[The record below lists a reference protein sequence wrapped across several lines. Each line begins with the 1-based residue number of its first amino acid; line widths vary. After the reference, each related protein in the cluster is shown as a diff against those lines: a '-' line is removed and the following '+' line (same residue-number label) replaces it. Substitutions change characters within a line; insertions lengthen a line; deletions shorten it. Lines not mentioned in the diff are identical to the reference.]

1 MKMKNRFKKRLVSLI
16 SIMLFMS
23 ILTACLGST
32 NVDNNTSSENDGEKS
47 TDKGTITMW
56 GWDAN
61 YIEVVSKEFNKVYP
75 DIKIELTNVGA
86 EDYLQKVQTT
96 MASGGELPDILWGE
110 RNFRGKIFEFDIWEN
125 LEKDPYN
132 FDKSKVFDYLEP
144 LTSNTKGETIALEQS
159 LTPGAIAYRRDLAK
173 QYFGTD
179 DPKELE
185 ALFPTLDAMIEKGKE
200 VKEKSNGEV
209 YMFASLGEL
218 NEIFTAQSQ
227 NPLMDG
233 DVVDVTGKMKEVI
246 ANVTKVRDAGI
257 VDKLELWSPQWNAS
271 FADGKHIFFPAA
283 NWAPQYVIKPNDK
296 DGEGRWG
303 LMKPPG
309 EMYSWGGT
317 VFGISKTSENKELAW
332 KFMNWLLLTKEGA
345 EASKLVNFYVPLK
358 EVYEDPQFVSS
369 EDPFFANQ
377 DVGKFWMEEIVPEI
391 DVPVLSAND
400 AVVKDSTNLVLN
412 LLNSD
417 HSVDADEALEKLI
430 TEVKAKLPDKKVE

>member
-1 MKMKNRFKKRLVSLI
+1 
-16 SIMLFMS
+16 MLFMS
-23 ILTACLGST
+23 LLTACMGSN
-32 NVDNNTSSENDGEKS
+32 NVDSNASDESDGEKS

-125 LEKDPYN
+125 LEKEPYN
-132 FDKSKVFDYLEP
+132 FDKSRVFDYLEP
-144 LTSNTKGETIALEQS
+144 LTSNAKGETIALEQS

-200 VKEKSNGEV
+200 VQEKSNGEV
-209 YMFASLGEL
+209 YMFSSLGEL

-227 NPLMDG
+227 SPLMNG

-246 ANVTKVRDAGI
+246 ENVTKVRDAGI

-296 DGEGRWG
+296 EGEGRWG

-332 KFMNWLLLTKEGA
+332 KFINWLLLTKEGA

-391 DVPVLSAND
+391 EVPVLSAND

>member
-1 MKMKNRFKKRLVSLI
+1 MKNSFKKRLASLI

-23 ILTACLGST
+23 LLTACLGST
-32 NVDNNTSSENDGEKS
+32 NNDNKASNESDGEKS
-47 TDKGTITMW
+47 TEKGTITMW

-61 YIEVVSKEFNKVYP
+61 YIDVVSKEFNKVYP

-125 LEKDPYN
+125 LENEPYN
-132 FDKSKVFDYLEP
+132 FDKSTVFDYLEP
-144 LTSNTKGETIALEQS
+144 LTSNSKGETIAIEQS

-200 VKEKSNGEV
+200 VQEKSKGEV
-209 YMFASLGEL
+209 YMFSSLGEL

-227 NPLMDG
+227 KALMDG
-233 DVVDVTGKMKEVI
+233 DVIDVTGKMKEVI
-246 ANVTKVRDAGI
+246 DKVTKVRDAGI

-283 NWAPQYVIKPNDK
+283 NWAPQFVIKPNDK
-296 DGEGRWG
+296 EGEGRWG

-332 KFMNWLLLTKEGA
+332 KFINWLLLTKEGA

-358 EVYEDPQFVSS
+358 EVYKDQQFVSN

-377 DVGKFWMEEIVPEI
+377 DVGEFWIEEIVPEI
-391 DVPVLSAND
+391 DVPVLSGND

-417 HSVDADEALEKLI
+417 HSVDANEALEKLI
-430 TEVKAKLPDKKVE
+430 LEVKAKLPDKEIK

>member
-1 MKMKNRFKKRLVSLI
+1 MLV
-16 SIMLFMS
+16 MS
-23 ILTACLGST
+23 ILTACLGSN
-32 NVDNNTSSENDGEKS
+32 NVDSNASSKSDGKKS
-47 TDKGTITMW
+47 RDKGTITMW

-75 DIKIELTNVGA
+75 DIKIELTSVGA

-125 LEKDPYN
+125 LEKEPYN
-132 FDKSKVFDYLEP
+132 FDKSTVFDYLEP
-144 LTSNTKGETIALEQS
+144 LTSNSKGETIAVEQS

-173 QYFGTD
+173 EYFGTD

-200 VKEKSNGEV
+200 IQEKSNGQV
-209 YMFASLGEL
+209 YMFSSLGEL

-227 NPLMDG
+227 QPLMDG
-233 DVVDVTGKMKEVI
+233 EVVDVTGKMKEVI
-246 ANVTKVRDAGI
+246 ENVTKVRDAGI

-283 NWAPQYVIKPNDK
+283 NWAPQFVIKPNDK
-296 DGEGRWG
+296 EGEGRWG

-332 KFMNWLLLTKEGA
+332 KFINWLLLTQEGA

-369 EDPFFANQ
+369 EDPFFAGQ
-377 DVGKFWMEEIVPEI
+377 DVGKFWIEEIVPEI
-391 DVPVLSAND
+391 DVPVLSAYD

-417 HSVDADEALEKLI
+417 RSVDAEEALEKLI
-430 TEVKAKLPDKKVE
+430 TEVKAKLPENKVE

>member
-1 MKMKNRFKKRLVSLI
+1 MLV
-16 SIMLFMS
+16 MS
-23 ILTACLGST
+23 ILTACLGSN
-32 NVDNNTSSENDGEKS
+32 NVDSNASSKSDGKKS
-47 TDKGTITMW
+47 RDKGTITMW

-75 DIKIELTNVGA
+75 DIKIELTSVGA

-125 LEKDPYN
+125 LEKEPYN
-132 FDKSKVFDYLEP
+132 FDKSTVFDYLEP
-144 LTSNTKGETIALEQS
+144 LTSNSKGETIAVEQS

-173 QYFGTD
+173 EYFGTD

-200 VKEKSNGEV
+200 IQEKSNGQV
-209 YMFASLGEL
+209 YMFSSLGEL
-218 NEIFTAQSQ
+218 NEIFTPQSQ
-227 NPLMDG
+227 QPLMDREVG
-233 DVVDVTGKMKEVI
+233 RVTGKMKEVI
-246 ANVTKVRDAGI
+246 ENVTKVRDAGI

-283 NWAPQYVIKPNDK
+283 NWAPQFVIKPNDK
-296 DGEGRWG
+296 EGEGRWG

-332 KFMNWLLLTKEGA
+332 KFINWLLLTQEGA

-369 EDPFFANQ
+369 EDPFFAGQ
-377 DVGKFWMEEIVPEI
+377 DVGKFWIEEIVPEI
-391 DVPVLSAND
+391 DVPVLSAYD
-400 AVVKDSTNLVLN
+400 AVVKESTNLVLN

-417 HSVDADEALEKLI
+417 RSVDAEETLEKLI
-430 TEVKAKLPDKKVE
+430 TEVKAKLPENKVE

>member
-1 MKMKNRFKKRLVSLI
+1 
-16 SIMLFMS
+16 MS
-23 ILTACLGST
+23 ILTACLGSN
-32 NVDNNTSSENDGEKS
+32 NVDSNASSKSDGKKS

-75 DIKIELTNVGA
+75 DIKIELTSVGA

-125 LEKDPYN
+125 LEKEPYN
-132 FDKSKVFDYLEP
+132 FDKSTVFDYLEP
-144 LTSNTKGETIALEQS
+144 LTSNSKGETIAVEQS

-173 QYFGTD
+173 EYFGTD

-200 VKEKSNGEV
+200 IQEKSNGQV
-209 YMFASLGEL
+209 YMFSSLGEL

-227 NPLMDG
+227 QPLMDG
-233 DVVDVTGKMKEVI
+233 EVVDVTGKMKEVI
-246 ANVTKVRDAGI
+246 ENVTKVRDAGI

-283 NWAPQYVIKPNDK
+283 NWAPQFVIKPNDK
-296 DGEGRWG
+296 EGEGRWG

-332 KFMNWLLLTKEGA
+332 KFINWLLLTQEGA

-369 EDPFFANQ
+369 EDPFFAGQ
-377 DVGKFWMEEIVPEI
+377 DVGKFWIEEIVPEI
-391 DVPVLSAND
+391 DVPVLSAYD

-417 HSVDADEALEKLI
+417 RSVDAEEALEKLI
-430 TEVKAKLPDKKVE
+430 TEVKAKLPENKVE

>member
-1 MKMKNRFKKRLVSLI
+1 MKNRFKKRLASLF
-16 SIMLFMS
+16 SIMLVMS
-23 ILTACLGST
+23 ILTACLGSN
-32 NVDNNTSSENDGEKS
+32 NVDSNASSKSDGEKS

-75 DIKIELTNVGA
+75 DIKIELTSVGA

-132 FDKSKVFDYLEP
+132 FDKSTVFDYLEP
-144 LTSNTKGETIALEQS
+144 LTSNSKGETIAVEQS

-173 QYFGTD
+173 EYFGTD

-185 ALFPTLDAMIEKGKE
+185 ALFPTLDAMIQKGKE
-200 VKEKSNGEV
+200 VQEKSNGQV

-227 NPLMDG
+227 QPLMDG
-233 DVVDVTGKMKEVI
+233 EVVDVTGKMKEVI
-246 ANVTKVRDAGI
+246 DNVTKVRDAGI

-283 NWAPQYVIKPNDK
+283 NWAPQFVIKPNDK
-296 DGEGRWG
+296 EGEGRWG

-332 KFMNWLLLTKEGA
+332 KFINWLLLTKEGA

-358 EVYEDPQFVSS
+358 EVYENPQFVSS
-369 EDPFFANQ
+369 EDPFFAGQ
-377 DVGKFWMEEIVPEI
+377 DVGKFWIEEIVPEI
-391 DVPVLSAND
+391 DVPVLSAYD

-417 HSVDADEALEKLI
+417 RSVDAEEALDKLI
-430 TEVKAKLPDKKVE
+430 TEVKAKLPENKVE

>member
-1 MKMKNRFKKRLVSLI
+1 MKNKFKKRLVSLI

-23 ILTACLGST
+23 LLTACMGSN
-32 NVDNNTSSENDGEKS
+32 NVDSNASDESDGEKS

-125 LEKDPYN
+125 LEKEPYN
-132 FDKSKVFDYLEP
+132 FDKSRVFDYLEP
-144 LTSNTKGETIALEQS
+144 LTSNAKGETIALEQS

-200 VKEKSNGEV
+200 VQEKSNGEV
-209 YMFASLGEL
+209 YMFSSLGEL

-227 NPLMDG
+227 NPLMNG

-246 ANVTKVRDAGI
+246 ENVTKVRDAGI

-296 DGEGRWG
+296 EGEGRWG

-332 KFMNWLLLTKEGA
+332 KFINWLLLTKEGA

-391 DVPVLSAND
+391 EVPVLSAND

>member
-1 MKMKNRFKKRLVSLI
+1 MKNRFKKRLVSLI

-32 NVDNNTSSENDGEKS
+32 NVDNNASSENDGEKS

-125 LEKDPYN
+125 LEKEPYN

-144 LTSNTKGETIALEQS
+144 LTSNAKGETIALEQS

-233 DVVDVTGKMKEVI
+233 DVVDVTGKMKGVI
-246 ANVTKVRDAGI
+246 ENVTKVRDAGI

-345 EASKLVNFYVPLK
+345 DASKLVNFYVPLK
-358 EVYEDPQFVSS
+358 EVYEDPKFVSS

-430 TEVKAKLPDKKVE
+430 IEVKAKLPDKKVE

>member
-1 MKMKNRFKKRLVSLI
+1 MKNRFKKRLVSLI

-23 ILTACLGST
+23 LLTACIGSS
-32 NVDNNTSSENDGEKS
+32 NVDSNASSENDGEKS
-47 TDKGTITMW
+47 KDKGTITMW

-61 YIEVVSKEFNKVYP
+61 YIEVVSKEFKKVYP

-96 MASGGELPDILWGE
+96 MASGGKLPDILWGE

-125 LEKDPYN
+125 LENEPYN
-132 FDKSKVFDYLEP
+132 FDKSTVFDYLEP
-144 LTSNTKGETIALEQS
+144 LTSNAKGETIAIEQS

-173 QYFGTD
+173 EYFGTD

-185 ALFPTLDAMIEKGKE
+185 ALFPSIDAMIEKGKE
-200 VKEKSNGEV
+200 VQEKSNGQV

-227 NPLMDG
+227 KPLMDG
-233 DVVDVTGKMKEVI
+233 EVVDVTGKMKEVI
-246 ANVTKVRDAGI
+246 DNVTKVRDAGI

-296 DGEGRWG
+296 EGEGRWG

-332 KFMNWLLLTKEGA
+332 KFINWLLLTKEGA

-358 EVYEDPQFVSS
+358 EVYEDSQFVSS

-377 DVGKFWMEEIVPEI
+377 DVGKFWIEEIVPEI

-417 HSVDADEALEKLI
+417 RNVDADEALEKLI
-430 TEVKAKLPDKKVE
+430 AEVKAKLPDKKVE

>member
-1 MKMKNRFKKRLVSLI
+1 
-16 SIMLFMS
+16 MLFMS
-23 ILTACLGST
+23 LLTACMGSS
-32 NVDNNTSSENDGEKS
+32 NVDSNASSENDGEKS
-47 TDKGTITMW
+47 KDKGTITMW

-96 MASGGELPDILWGE
+96 MASGGKLPDILWGE

-125 LEKDPYN
+125 LENEPYN
-132 FDKSKVFDYLEP
+132 FDKSTVFHYLEP
-144 LTSNTKGETIALEQS
+144 LTSNAKGETIAVEQS

-173 QYFGTD
+173 EYFGTD
-179 DPKELE
+179 DPKKLE

-200 VKEKSNGEV
+200 VQEKSNGQV

-227 NPLMDG
+227 KPLMDG
-233 DVVDVTGKMKEVI
+233 EVVDVTGKMKEVI
-246 ANVTKVRDAGI
+246 DNVTKVRDAGI

-296 DGEGRWG
+296 EGEGRWG

-332 KFMNWLLLTKEGA
+332 KFINWLLLTKEGA

-358 EVYEDPQFVSS
+358 EVYEDSQFVSS

-377 DVGKFWMEEIVPEI
+377 DVGKFWIEEIVPEI

-417 HSVDADEALEKLI
+417 RNVDADEALEKLI
-430 TEVKAKLPDKKVE
+430 AEVKAKLPDKKVE

>member
-1 MKMKNRFKKRLVSLI
+1 MNNRFKKRLASLF
-16 SIMLFMS
+16 SFMLVMS
-23 ILTACLGST
+23 ILTACLGSN
-32 NVDNNTSSENDGEKS
+32 NVDSNASSKSDGKKS

-75 DIKIELTNVGA
+75 DIKIELTSVGA

-125 LEKDPYN
+125 LEKEPYN
-132 FDKSKVFDYLEP
+132 FDKSTVFDYLEP
-144 LTSNTKGETIALEQS
+144 LTSNSKGETIAVEQS

-173 QYFGTD
+173 EYFGTD

-185 ALFPTLDAMIEKGKE
+185 ALFPTLDAIIEKGKE
-200 VKEKSNGEV
+200 VQEKSNGQV
-209 YMFASLGEL
+209 YMFSSLGEL

-227 NPLMDG
+227 QPLMDG
-233 DVVDVTGKMKEVI
+233 EVVDVTGKMKEVI
-246 ANVTKVRDAGI
+246 ENVTKVRDADI

-283 NWAPQYVIKPNDK
+283 NWAPQFVIKPNDK
-296 DGEGRWG
+296 EGEGRWG

-332 KFMNWLLLTKEGA
+332 KFINWLLLTQEGA
-345 EASKLVNFYVPLK
+345 EASKLVNFYIPLK

-369 EDPFFANQ
+369 EDPFFAGQ
-377 DVGKFWMEEIVPEI
+377 DVGKFWIEEIVPEI
-391 DVPVLSAND
+391 DVPVLSAYD

-417 HSVDADEALEKLI
+417 RSVDAEEALEKLI
-430 TEVKAKLPDKKVE
+430 TEVKAKLPENKVE